1 MFFLCMLMMVSN
13 RYDVV
18 WEHTDVYIEVYDNI
32 DPYTFL
38 PIAQLYVNGEPI
50 QTDNVTYERGV
61 DRTFLS
67 VLTSVEIKTFYIKYR
82 VHFLSYG
89 VTNTITIAFHIVDRT
104 PPSVSLTKAIV
115 LEHHQHMNVKEFIKM
130 TDNYDAIDD
139 LTIIVNDMQVDY
151 EKTGMY
157 PLEIAV
163 YDKSGNIGFLKTT
176 VEILDFLAPTIIQVS
191 DVQINPYETI
201 DWKRYFDIDDD
212 LDETMLITIDDTE
225 VDYNH
230 LGYYQA
236 MICAEDLSKNQTCRP
251 FNVLI
256 KDTTKPNIILA
267 VKQPQI
273 DVHTVMTEAVMLTW
287 FIRLEDT
294 YDGEN
299 IDVFFRHQIN
309 TQVIGIYDVIV
320 EAHDQS
326 NNVETKAFNVE
337 VIDLKAPLVQLNIS
351 YFQVKEVLNPLRSYV
366 DITDNYYEENTLDV
380 KIQSNVDTSILGMY
394 EIEVHV
400 SDPSKNERYYLFFIE
415 VLDLTPPSI
424 ESTEAMIISNFSM
437 PDYLIR
443 LNITDNYDTLDAL
456 HIDVDDDHV
465 DYAIPGIYT
474 IHITLTDRSG
484 NRSYHDIDIIIVD
497 IMPPMIELYETTI
510 IIELGMTSIELEK
523 NIKNVSDN
531 ISSVTVD
538 DVTIIEDVDINRIGL
553 YPVIYQLVDD
563 AGSMT
568 EMIAYVKIQD
578 TVAPIVHAEP
588 LRHIYQTSIDMYEG
602 IDVTDESDVD
612 IRIISQGF
620 TPEVGTYFVTY
631 IAYDVAGNDIIFE
644 RQIDVVDES
653 FQAMIQPYLSSA
665 IYLFIGVIMAISY
678 KVFSNQRTFD
688 KSKQFKYNIE

>member
-201 DWKRYFDIDDD
+201 DWKRYFDINDD

>member
-163 YDKSGNIGFLKTT
+163 YDQSGNIGFLKTT

-531 ISSVTVD
+531 ISSITVD

>member
-201 DWKRYFDIDDD
+201 DWKRYFDINDD

-531 ISSVTVD
+531 ISSITVD

>member
-531 ISSVTVD
+531 ISSITVD

>member
-18 WEHTDVYIEVYDNI
+18 WEHTDVYIEFYDNI

-163 YDKSGNIGFLKTT
+163 YDQSGNIGFLKTT

-201 DWKRYFDIDDD
+201 DWKRYFDINDD

-400 SDPSKNERYYLFFIE
+400 SDPSNNERYYLFFIE

>member
-400 SDPSKNERYYLFFIE
+400 SDPSNNERYYLFFIE

-531 ISSVTVD
+531 ISSITVD

>member
-1 MFFLCMLMMVSN
+1 
-13 RYDVV
+13 
-18 WEHTDVYIEVYDNI
+18 
-32 DPYTFL
+32 
-38 PIAQLYVNGEPI
+38 
-50 QTDNVTYERGV
+50 
-61 DRTFLS
+61 
-67 VLTSVEIKTFYIKYR
+67 
-82 VHFLSYG
+82 
-89 VTNTITIAFHIVDRT
+89 
-104 PPSVSLTKAIV
+104 
-115 LEHHQHMNVKEFIKM
+115 MNVKEFIKM

-157 PLEIAV
+157 PIEIAV
-163 YDKSGNIGFLKTT
+163 YDQSGNIGLLKTT
-176 VEILDFLAPTIIQVS
+176 VEILDFLAPTIIQVN

-201 DWKRYFDIDDD
+201 DWKRYFDINDD

-236 MICAEDLSKNQTCRP
+236 MICAEDLSKNQTCQP

-273 DVHTVMTEAVMLTW
+273 DVHTVMTEALMLTW
-287 FIRLEDT
+287 FIQLEDT

-320 EAHDQS
+320 EAYDQS
-326 NNVETKAFNVE
+326 NNVEIKAFKVE
-337 VIDLKAPLVQLNIS
+337 VIDQKAPLVQLNIS

-366 DITDNYYEENTLDV
+366 DISDNYYEENTLDV
-380 KIQSNVDTSILGMY
+380 KIQSNVDTSTLGMY

-400 SDPSKNERYYLFFIE
+400 SDPSKNESYYLFFIE
-415 VLDLTPPSI
+415 VLDLIPPSI
-424 ESTEAMIISNFSM
+424 ELTEAMIISNFSM

-443 LNITDNYDTLDAL
+443 LNVTDNYDTLDTL

-484 NRSYHDIDIIIVD
+484 NRSFHDVDIIIVD

-510 IIELGMTSIELEK
+510 IIELGITSIELEK

-538 DVTIIEDVDINRIGL
+538 DVTIIEEVDINRIGL
-553 YPVIYQLVDD
+553 YPVIYQLIDD

-578 TVAPIVHAEP
+578 TVAPTIYAEP
-588 LRHIYQTSIDMYEG
+588 LRHKYQTSIDMYEG
-602 IDVTDESDVD
+602 IDVTDESDVE
-612 IRIISQGF
+612 IRIISEGF
-620 TPEVGTYFVTY
+620 TPEVGTYFVMY

-644 RQIDVVDES
+644 RKIDVVDES
-653 FQAMIQPYLSSA
+653 IQAMIQPYLSSA
-665 IYLFIGVIMAISY
+665 IYLLIGVIMAISY

-688 KSKQFKYNIE
+688 KSKQFKYNNE

>member
-163 YDKSGNIGFLKTT
+163 YDQSGNIGFLKTT

-201 DWKRYFDIDDD
+201 DWKRYFDINDD

-531 ISSVTVD
+531 ISSITVD